1 MIPELILNTCYCVL
15 SERKHILEKPL
26 CLPCGHHACVE
37 CIGAQKLVKCIQCD
51 TQIIIEVEK
60 CKEVEFVKNTI
71 SSFIQDLFVL
81 IEDKFKSFPQQ
92 FQGKFI
98 NQKKLILVLKTSSIM
113 FSRQYFIIK

>member
-1 MIPELILNTCYCVL
+1 MIPELILNSCYCVL

-26 CLPCGHHACVE
+26 CLPCGHHACAE

-81 IEDKFKSFPQQ
+81 IEDKFKSFLPQ

-98 NQKKLILVLKTSSIM
+98 NQKKLIFQKFSSIM